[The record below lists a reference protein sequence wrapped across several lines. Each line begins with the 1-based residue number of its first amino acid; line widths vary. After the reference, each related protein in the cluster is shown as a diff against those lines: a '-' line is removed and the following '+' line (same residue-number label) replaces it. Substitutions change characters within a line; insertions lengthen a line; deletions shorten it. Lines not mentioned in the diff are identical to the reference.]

1 MINDGN
7 TNTEKLGSMAADLSP
22 EARELNLVGKVEM
35 RIALADSDT
44 KLQSLLST
52 YLAPLLL
59 KLLSEHLAVRN
70 KVIAVCKHVTTR
82 LSSSPTVAL
91 PLHALQKQF
100 CELDNGLVAQYRL
113 VREFDL
119 HFLRQGLQRLSP
131 KEAIEILPELLRNA
145 PPQNEISGP
154 EWSDRFTIANE
165 HMWHIAFHLLLQT
178 LPLWRFP
185 ERGSKEA
192 VALTGNFNL
201 SQATTD
207 SLAYYLSR
215 FLLYDGQS
223 TTNATER
230 SLRRNTS
237 LYGGEVK
244 YMAQYDTAAA
254 KTGVSLSKTKA
265 SVANFLFTSIFSDF
279 QRFSAAVILT
289 ADTAN
294 LDAFRIGDTMFKQ
307 CTFDLESRQY
317 LSKLTRLY
325 LGVGPRQPP
334 SAKLRIRVLALL
346 SKSKEITGD
355 PAVVLD
361 IVKQQLFSDED
372 QSTGGLEATKMRSAL
387 FSFLNW
393 VVRVGQDKDL
403 LKIAPSV
410 MQSLREF
417 IETQGWPSP
426 DTTGVT
432 LTPGEVDLRGKTYES
447 IGVLAAKLDPNIE
460 LVTWLF
466 TSLRC
471 DLSGVQIHVSIEEA
485 LGRVLN
491 VFAKRVQ
498 SHENRND
505 LLAELRQLLLWN
517 MTSGVGDADP
527 VHGFATRRSTKY
539 ATVRY
544 ANRCL
549 DFDDVDARSI
559 DLLAISQAGDRQEML
574 EEGTKGLDP
583 YWYQTSRP
591 AAMGEMR
598 VSLEYP
604 DFSQVVER
612 CLTQDAGSVL
622 MVALQAHEK
631 HSFSSA
637 VVFCRNILVVE
648 ALKGTNAAITAEP
661 EWGARISGLLTTD
674 HSTRKALKAHM
685 ATTEAPALLQLLRSS
700 FLGMSSN
707 IGQCG
712 DVAVELSSL
721 CPNRVLAALQE
732 EDLVL
737 VKNAALA
744 NNLITQSQASR
755 VFGTLGSLS
764 LDLGMANL
772 PGMIDACEHWAE
784 TTGQQLNKLRGTLLS
799 ANFLLT
805 RLTLRGSQ
813 PSENVFDKFTKLLSD
828 ILTESRDLALRDA
841 ASTSI
846 GQVYLCS
853 DARPDIGEVS
863 GTILD
868 SLVKDARKEKEVAVA
883 ALGRIAYAQASH
895 GSDTLVNKTL
905 EHLYALQDIKRPEV
919 HFAVGEALAGACTG
933 WRSTSLITE
942 FDVDAD
948 PPVRDINS
956 TLLQTVLGTVIEN
969 CKTTKPSLKKAAA
982 IWLLS
987 LVQYCGREDPV
998 RSQLRQCQIAF
1009 SRLLSDR
1016 DEIVQES
1023 GSRGLGLVYEMGD
1036 ERLREDLVRDLVQS
1050 FTSTNTSKVTSGS
1063 VNEDT
1068 ELFEAGALPT
1078 GEGSITTY
1086 KDIVSLANEMGDPS
1100 LVYRFMNLASNN
1112 AIWTSRA
1119 AFGRFGLGSV
1129 LADSTYLKENKK
1141 FYPKLY
1147 RYRFDPN
1154 PNVQRSMNEI
1164 WRALVKDPNTV
1175 IDQNFEPILE
1185 DLLKSILGKEWRVR
1199 EASCAAI
1206 ADLVQGREVE
1216 KYEGYLEQIWN
1227 VAFKVLDDIKETV
1240 RIAAMTLCRT
1250 LTNLL
1255 IRNLEV
1261 GEGTSKRATKLLE
1274 HAMPFLLQQLE
1285 SGAAQE
1291 VQQYAI
1297 VTLLQIVK
1305 KSPPKGLRPFAPVII
1320 ETLVNSLSSLEHES
1334 INYLHLNAEKYGLT
1348 AEKLDK
1354 MRVSSM
1360 SSSPLTEAIDRCLE
1374 SLDTST
1380 TESKENANEAMR
1392 RLEGTF
1398 KTALGLPSKVG
1409 LSRVLVTLTVR
1420 HSLFF
1425 KPYADRFVQLVR
1437 KHMLDRNETVSV
1449 AYSMSLAYMM
1459 RLASDKQVDETVLHA
1474 KALYFGSEESSHRV
1488 VAAEIVHAI
1497 AKVSNDVFMR
1507 FATVFLPLAFIGRQ
1521 DDEQNVKTRFDEAW
1535 KDNVGG
1541 SGAVAL
1547 YLTEIV
1553 TLISA
1558 HIHSTHW
1565 AIKHACC
1572 LAVADMVT
1580 LLQAQGEY
1588 SATQAR
1594 SVWPVL
1600 EAALSGKTW
1609 EGKEK
1614 VVSSLPKYVRGAKC
1628 LWTDGTN
1635 WTQTKSIALREAR
1648 RTNAGYRPYAIA
1660 ALGEIA
1666 ATRRDLD
1673 LSSEL
1678 VPLAEHVVEEILA
1691 EKGDQ
1696 MDVDST
1702 DKVAQQAR

>member
-1 MINDGN
+1 
-7 TNTEKLGSMAADLSP
+7 MAADLSP

-59 KLLSEHLAVRN
+59 KLSSEHLAVRN
-70 KVIAVCKHVTTR
+70 KVIAVCKHITTR

-91 PLHALQKQF
+91 PLQALQKQF
-100 CELDNGLVAQYRL
+100 LGLDNGLVTQYRL
-113 VREFDL
+113 VRELDL
-119 HFLRQGLQRLSP
+119 LFLRQGLQRLSP
-131 KEAIEILPELLRNA
+131 KEAIEILPELLRNS
-145 PPQNEISGP
+145 PPQDETSGP

-165 HMWHIAFHLLLQT
+165 HMWHIVFHLLLQT
-178 LPLWRFP
+178 LPFWNFP
-185 ERGSKEA
+185 ERGGNEA
-192 VALTGNFNL
+192 VALKDNFNL

-207 SLAYYLSR
+207 SLAHYLSR

-223 TTNATER
+223 TTSAAER
-230 SLRRNTS
+230 SARKNLS
-237 LYGGEVK
+237 LYSGEVK

-265 SVANFLFTSIFSDF
+265 SIANFLFTPIFSDF
-279 QRFSAAVILT
+279 QRFSAAVILS
-289 ADTAN
+289 ADTTD
-294 LDAFRIGDTMFKQ
+294 LDAFRTGDTMFKQ

-317 LSKLTRLY
+317 LSKLAGLY

-346 SKSKEITGD
+346 SKSKEITQI

-361 IVKQQLFSDED
+361 IVKRQLFSDED

-393 VVRVGQDKDL
+393 VVRVGQDQDL
-403 LKIAPSV
+403 RKIAPSV

-417 IETQGWPSP
+417 IEAQGWPSP
-426 DTTGVT
+426 DTTGVA
-432 LTPGEVDLRGKTYES
+432 LTSGEVDLRGKTYES
-447 IGVLAAKLDPNIE
+447 IGVLAAKLDPTIE

-471 DLSGVQIHVSIEEA
+471 DLSSPQIHVSIEEA

-491 VFAKRVQ
+491 VFAKQVQ
-498 SHENRND
+498 SHQSQGD

-517 MTSGVGDADP
+517 MTSGIGDADP
-527 VHGFATRRSTKY
+527 VHGYATRRSTKY
-539 ATVRY
+539 ATLRY

-549 DFDDVDARSI
+549 DFDDVDARYI
-559 DLLAISQAGDRQEML
+559 DLLAIRQAGGRQEML

-591 AAMGEMR
+591 GAMDGLR
-598 VSLEYP
+598 VSLDYP
-604 DFSQVVER
+604 HLSQIVER
-612 CLTQDAGSVL
+612 LLTQNVGSTP

-631 HSFSSA
+631 HAFGSA
-637 VVFCRNILVVE
+637 IVFCRNILVVE
-648 ALKGTNAAITAEP
+648 ALKGTKTSITAEP
-661 EWGARISGLLTTD
+661 EWSARISGLVTGD
-674 HSTRKALKAHM
+674 QSTRKTLKAHM
-685 ATTEAPALLQLLRSS
+685 GRTEAPALLQLLRSS
-700 FLGMSSN
+700 FLGMSSS
-707 IGQCG
+707 IAHCG

-721 CPNRVLAALQE
+721 CPNHVLAALQE
-732 EDLVL
+732 EDLAM
-737 VKNAALA
+737 VKKAALS

-755 VFGTLGSLS
+755 IFGTLGSLS
-764 LDLGMANL
+764 SDSGMASL
-772 PGMIDACEHWAE
+772 PGMIDACEHWI
-784 TTGQQLNKLRGTLLS
+784 TTAGQELNQLRGTLLS
-799 ANFLLT
+799 VTFLLT
-805 RLTLRGSQ
+805 RFALRGSQ
-813 PSENVFDKFTKLLSD
+813 PSEDILDKLTKLLSD
-828 ILTESRDLALRDA
+828 ILDKSRDLALRDA
-841 ASTSI
+841 ASTSL

-853 DARPDIGEVS
+853 GGRPNIGDLSETV
-863 GTILD
+863 LD
-868 SLVKDARKEKEVAVA
+868 NLVTDARKEKEAAVA
-883 ALGRIAYAQASH
+883 ALGRIAYAYASR

-905 EHLYALQDIKRPEV
+905 KHLYALQDIKRPEL
-919 HFAVGEALAGACTG
+919 HFAVGEALAVACTG
-933 WRSTSLITE
+933 WRSKSLIAE
-942 FDVDAD
+942 FDVEAD
-948 PPVRDINS
+948 PPVSDINN

-987 LVQYCGREDPV
+987 LVQYCGQEDSV
-998 RSQLRQCQIAF
+998 KSQLRQCQVAF

-1036 ERLREDLVRDLVQS
+1036 ESLREKLVRDLVQS
-1050 FTSTNTSKVTSGS
+1050 FTSTNTSKVTGGS

-1129 LADSTYLKENKK
+1129 LADSTYLTENKK

-1154 PNVQRSMNEI
+1154 PNVQRSMNDI
-1164 WRALVKDPNTV
+1164 WRALVKDPNA
-1175 IDQNFEPILE
+1175 IIEQNFELILE

-1216 KYEGYLEQIWN
+1216 KYEGYLEQIWS

-1240 RIAAMTLCRT
+1240 RTAAMTLCRT

-1297 VTLLQIVK
+1297 VTLLQVVR
-1305 KSPPKGLRPFAPVII
+1305 KSPPKGLRTFAPIII
-1320 ETLVNSLSSLEHES
+1320 ETLINSLSSLEHES

-1374 SLDTST
+1374 SLDNST
-1380 TESKENANEAMR
+1380 AESEKYANEAMQ

-1474 KALYFGSEESSHRV
+1474 KALYFASEESSHRV

-1507 FATVFLPLAFIGRQ
+1507 FATAFLPLAFVGRQ
-1521 DDEQNVKTRFDEAW
+1521 DDEQNVKTRLDEAW

-1558 HIHSTHW
+1558 HIHSTRW

-1580 LLQAQGEY
+1580 SLQAQGEY
-1588 SATQAR
+1588 SATQAQV
-1594 SVWPVL
+1594 VWPVL

-1609 EGKEK
+1609 DGKEK
-1614 VVSSLPKYVRGAKC
+1614 VVSSLPRYVRSTKC
-1628 LWTDGTN
+1628 LWTDDN
-1635 WTQTKSIALREAR
+1635 IWAQTKSIALREAR
-1648 RTNAGYRPYAIA
+1648 RNNAGYRPYAIA

-1666 ATRRDLD
+1666 ATRKDVD
-1673 LSSEL
+1673 LSPEL
-1678 VPLAEHVVEEILA
+1678 VPLAELVMEEILA
-1691 EKGDQ
+1691 ENSDK
-1696 MDVDST
+1696 MDVDSK
-1702 DKVAQQAR
+1702 DKAAKLAR